1 MVLTHL
7 CGNGIG
13 SYWWNVILVRVDS
26 SNDVLAKIDP
36 VDLRYPI
43 GEMIKTMVVLH
54 SHLKIA
60 LQDHADYLIDTPFAG
75 DISGRCSMQR
85 P

>member
-1 MVLTHL
+1 MIKDVDGTHL

-13 SYWWNVILVRVDS
+13 GYWWNVILVCVDS

-43 GEMIKTMVVLH
+43 GK
-54 SHLKIA
+54 
-60 LQDHADYLIDTPFAG
+60 LI
-75 DISGRCSMQR
+75 
-85 P
+85 